1 MSQSFVYFL
10 DVIGYCYTRANNY
23 DFDSFL
29 FLLDDLLRS
38 ITSGN
43 IELDVKMSRK

>member
-10 DVIGYCYTRANNY
+10 DVIGYCYTRANKT
-23 DFDSFL
+23 L
-29 FLLDDLLRS
+29 TVLRS